1 MPCISA
7 AAEVEHAAIMPVP
20 VQVPQDNPVQALK
33 LAKQIAIA
41 VYEGARKLGG
51 DVSPVLVP
59 PRCAF
64 LVTCSIAIKSKGAR
78 L

>member
-1 MPCISA
+1 MNECI
-7 AAEVEHAAIMPVP
+7 IIPL
-20 VQVPQDNPVQALK
+20 QVPQDNPVQALK

-59 PRCAF
+59 PR
-64 LVTCSIAIKSKGAR
+64 
-78 L
+78 